1 MVMIFFGSWLPLH
14 IVTMVGDTDPTIY
27 DDQNIHILWVIF
39 HWLGL
44 SNCGTNCIFYFLKSS
59 TIKIELKIFFSRMTC
74 RERYMDINKPR
85 VRSRSTES
93 APGDVPMTQQ

>member
-14 IVTMVGDTDPTIY
+14 IVTVVGDADPTIY

-59 TIKIELKIFFSRMTC
+59 TIKIELKRVFSRMTC
-74 RERYMDINKPR
+74 RERYMDIKIPR

>member
-14 IVTMVGDTDPTIY
+14 IVTVAGDADPTLY

-44 SNCGTNCIFYFLKSS
+44 CNCGTNCIFYFLKSS
-59 TIKIELKIFFSRMTC
+59 TIKMELKRVLSRLAC
-74 RERYMDINKPR
+74 RGRYMDINIHR
-85 VRSRSTES
+85 LGSRSGRS
-93 APGDVPMTQQ
+93 GPVDVPMTQK